1 MTPGAFDAAA
11 DEIAAELIA
20 MAAESED
27 GLAFLDRIMDQLGQA
42 RYIDA
47 NPLRVV

>member
-1 MTPGAFDAAA
+1 MTPGALDAAA

-27 GLAFLDRIMDQLGQA
+27 GLAFLDRIMDRLAQV
-42 RYIDA
+42 RYI
-47 NPLRVV
+47 NVSPLRDV